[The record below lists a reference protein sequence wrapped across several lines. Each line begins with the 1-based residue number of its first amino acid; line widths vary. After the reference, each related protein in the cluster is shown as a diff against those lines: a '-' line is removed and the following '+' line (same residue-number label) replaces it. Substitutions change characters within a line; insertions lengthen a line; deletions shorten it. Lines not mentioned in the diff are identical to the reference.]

1 MIDFLEISAYIN
13 NIMITK
19 GEMKDHCGFDITVS
33 AKWGEK
39 KIYPWFRG
47 TASKSK
53 ALLIGISFS
62 KNIF

>member
-19 GEMKDHCGFDITVS
+19 GEMKAHITVS

>member
-19 GEMKDHCGFDITVS
+19 GEMKDSCGFDITVY

-39 KIYPWFRG
+39 KSILDLEGPRVKVKHF
-47 TASKSK
+47 
-53 ALLIGISFS
+53 
-62 KNIF
+62 